1 MIKLDVKDYCYE
13 CDAFDPVAD
22 SIPYQAFDVVQ
33 DHDTFVRCSNARRC
47 RHLVRYLERKLKND
61 GTVAEN

>member
-1 MIKLDVKDYCYE
+1 MIKLDVEDYCHK

-22 SIPYQAFDVVQ
+22 SISYQALGVEQ

-47 RHLVRYLERKLKND
+47 RHLVRYLKRKMKD
-61 GTVAEN
+61 DVEQIQ